1 MNVYIDDF
9 QNLRN
14 EEPLTL
20 TIGNFDG
27 IHIGHQ
33 ALIKKTTSF
42 YDTKSAL
49 MTFDPHPIRLLR
61 DVKHQK
67 LMSIQ
72 QKIEVLKQTTLDRV
86 YIVNF
91 KKEFAD
97 LTKDEYIEF
106 LKELNV
112 KRIVV
117 GMDFKFGAFAKGTI
131 SDLEEHFEVIAIDDI
146 LINRTRVST
155 TYVKDLI
162 YSGELERVYSLLDRH
177 YEIEGSVIH
186 GDKVGRTLGI
196 PTANLYYDDYVLPK
210 NGVYYSIVELEG
222 KRYAGALNIGY
233 NPTINH
239 SAKKRVEV
247 HILNFN
253 EEIYDQE
260 LKIKIIKFLRPEL
273 KFKGKDELV
282 KQLEEDLKQCQQLY
296 SLEKNI

>member
-1 MNVYIDDF
+1 MNVYIDDYK
-9 QNLRN
+9 NLKN

-33 ALIKKTTSF
+33 ALINKATSF
-42 YDTKSAL
+42 YDTKTAL
-49 MTFDPHPIRLLR
+49 MTFDPHPTRLLR
-61 DVKHQK
+61 DVRHQK
-67 LMSIQ
+67 LMSIK
-72 QKIEVLKQTTLDRV
+72 QKIDFLNKTTLDRT

-91 KKEFAD
+91 TKEFAD
-97 LTKDEYIEF
+97 LTPNEYIDF
-106 LKELNV
+106 LKMLNV
-112 KRIVV
+112 KRVII
-117 GMDFKFGAFAKGTI
+117 GNDFKFGSFAKGTI
-131 SDLEEHFEVIAIDDI
+131 SDLEKHFEVITIDDI
-146 LINRTRVST
+146 LINQTRVST

-196 PTANLYYDDYVLPK
+196 PTANLYYDDFVLPK
-210 NGVYYSIVELEG
+210 NGVYFSVVELKG
-222 KRYAGALNIGY
+222 KQYAGALNIGY

-247 HILNFN
+247 HILDFD
-253 EEIYDQE
+253 EEIYEEE

-273 KFKGKDELV
+273 KFQGKDELI
-282 KQLEEDLKQCQQLY
+282 KQMQEDLRLCQELY
-296 SLEKNI
+296 SLEKNK